1 MSWRCYPPSPG
12 DNVSFVTH
20 GPIDA
25 AALLAQVADP
35 GLGGTALFVGSVRGG
50 EGAGNADGP
59 VDAIEY
65 SAYEAVLEAEFGKI
79 VTETTAQW
87 PDARVVGLHRLG
99 RIPAGDISI
108 AIAAAAPHRAEAFA
122 ACRHAIEEAKK
133 RLPVWKKEIF
143 RDGSVAWKENDEWV
157 SPSS

>member
-1 MSWRCYPPSPG
+1 M
-12 DNVSFVTH
+12 SFVTRR
-20 GPIDA
+20 PIDA

-50 EGAGNADGP
+50 GGGGNADGP

-65 SAYEAVLEAEFGKI
+65 SAYETMLETEFGKI
-79 VTETTAQW
+79 VTETMAQW
-87 PDARVVGLHRLG
+87 PDARVAGLHRLG
-99 RIPAGDISI
+99 RIPAGEISI
-108 AIAAAAPHRAEAFA
+108 ALVAAAPHRAEAFA

-143 RDGSVAWKENDEWV
+143 QDGSVAWKENDEWV

>member
-1 MSWRCYPPSPG
+1 MSC
-12 DNVSFVTH
+12 VTH
-20 GPIDA
+20 EPIDA

-35 GLGGTALFVGSVRGG
+35 GLGGTALFVGSVRR
-50 EGAGNADGP
+50 GNADGP

-65 SAYEAVLEAEFGKI
+65 SAYETMLESEFGKI
-79 VTETTAQW
+79 VTETMAQW
-87 PDARVVGLHRLG
+87 PEAQVVGLHRLG

-108 AIAAAAPHRAEAFA
+108 AVAAAAPHRAEAFA

-143 RDGSVAWKENDEWV
+143 QDGSVAWRENDEAGPETESRLV
-157 SPSS
+157 

>member
-1 MSWRCYPPSPG
+1 M
-12 DNVSFVTH
+12 SFVTRR
-20 GPIDA
+20 PIDA
-25 AALLAQVADP
+25 AALLAHVADP

-50 EGAGNADGP
+50 GGGGGGGNADGP

-65 SAYEAVLEAEFGKI
+65 SAYDAMLEAEFGKI
-79 VTETTAQW
+79 VTETMAQW

-99 RIPAGDISI
+99 RIPAGETSI

-143 RDGSVAWKENDEWV
+143 QDGSVAWRENDEWV

>member
-1 MSWRCYPPSPG
+1 MSC
-12 DNVSFVTH
+12 VTH

-35 GLGGTALFVGSVRGG
+35 GLGGTALFVGSVRR
-50 EGAGNADGP
+50 GNADGP

-65 SAYEAVLEAEFGKI
+65 SAYETMLESEFGKI
-79 VTETTAQW
+79 VTETMAQW
-87 PDARVVGLHRLG
+87 PEARVVGLHRLG

-108 AIAAAAPHRAEAFA
+108 AVAAAAPHRAEAFA

-143 RDGSVAWKENDEWV
+143 QDGSVAWRENDEAGPETESRLV
-157 SPSS
+157 

>member
-1 MSWRCYPPSPG
+1 M
-12 DNVSFVTH
+12 TH

-35 GLGGTALFVGSVRGG
+35 GLGGTALFVGSVRR
-50 EGAGNADGP
+50 GNADGP

-65 SAYEAVLEAEFGKI
+65 SAYETMLESEFGKI
-79 VTETTAQW
+79 VTETMAQW
-87 PDARVVGLHRLG
+87 PDTRVVGQHRLG

-108 AIAAAAPHRAEAFA
+108 AVAAAAPHRAEAFA

-143 RDGSVAWKENDEWV
+143 QDGSVAWRENDEAGPETESRLV
-157 SPSS
+157 